1 VTSIHNA
8 YINALLADAA
18 YALTTNKPTG
28 YTHDDLKN
36 LLSLSTRMTPSL
48 AQYIGDNF
56 AVVTHLDSNDVTGT
70 GFDAT
75 VWRSNDGKVY
85 ISMTGTEG
93 LQDFLSDVDLAVSS
107 GTARAQLAEMVN
119 WWLKI
124 STPTTS
130 TAAQI
135 TLVPIYDN
143 SVPPQ
148 ISYEFQSAPPVQ
160 GLGLLDGVTNV
171 EVNGHSL
178 GGHLA
183 SAFARLFG
191 GSENS
196 TGNGLVAIDHVTT
209 FNSAGFNGNSNLVFQ
224 EIEQLIGVG
233 LGRMPT
239 SAEQTNDFAINGL
252 NVTTNTFFSS
262 QIGQRVEVFNEEGT
276 GFPNHYM
283 YKLTDALALGDAI
296 AKLDSSFDINKMNV
310 LFDEGANKTEAS
322 LEGVLDGLRKTLLGS
337 AVAPTPIGDAG
348 DNPNSR
354 NDYHDN
360 LSFLLNS
367 DGFKNLIGKVTI
379 TTPPTTASEARSD
392 FGAFLSLIY
401 LTPFALKAN
410 DINAAVLL
418 ETLNLTNT
426 ELALKW
432 EQDKILTPEQL
443 AGGEGNYSD
452 LWLADR
458 AHMLAQIIQRN
469 TADSIMVVG
478 GGVNETY
485 QDFATGQ
492 VFSTADVAY
501 IGPGL
506 PPDSKH
512 YVFGDDNANP
522 DIQGGTQADHLY
534 GGAGNDTL
542 SGGQGNDWLEGGL
555 DDDTLDGGKGDDTL
569 IGGQGNDTYLYQT
582 NPFHPT
588 QGDGFDTII
597 DTDGQG
603 RIIYDGVTLTGGSQ
617 YGGTGVYR
625 DANKHLYV
633 VTDQGLLIDGNL
645 LIKDYQDGD
654 LNITLTGST
663 LPESGP
669 QTGNDIIGDLAP
681 LDIDPNTDGVQTGH
695 DANGNLITDPGK
707 PEPGRADILSDS
719 AGNDHIVSKGGDD
732 LINASRGGDDL
743 IEAGTGQ
750 DKVNGGAGNDV
761 IMGEAGS
768 DILKGEAG
776 GDALIGGA
784 DSDILLGGEG
794 DDRLYADEQIS
805 VMGAITNG
813 DTQAGSGMKGDFL
826 NGGDGDDI
834 LIGSSGNDV
843 LMGGDGQDL
852 IIGGAGDDDIMGDVD
867 FETANFNWSNIDP
880 ADTSSTKYTS
890 LIQSTTAINAPG
902 NGADVIYAGTGNDNV
917 WGGRGNDVIFGGDG
931 NDALYGGT
939 GNNTDQFGGND
950 VILGGSGN
958 DVLWGEMGDDYLY
971 GEEGDDRLEGGA
983 GNDVLD
989 GGAGADTYVFGKTG
1003 GHDVIRQFDAQDDRI
1018 LFEAG
1023 IQASDLSI
1031 SKNANGDWVI
1041 AINGADAEL
1050 TLSQSTGFAG
1060 AAADQIFQFAD
1071 RLDPGASLGMVDMN
1085 GSGQLQSLQEAAA
1098 QSVDLTATLANYASQ
1113 TTQSEQLGLLDSL
1126 VHAWASTS
1134 GDAQNASETIHE
1146 TIYLMPGQTVAD
1158 YNAGT
1163 GLVFS
1168 ESDRQRL
1175 EQLNAL
1181 QREITQMIGTLEKF
1195 SGKNYFFVD
1204 LSALPNRF
1212 VQIFNLGTGLEN
1224 TAGSSGANFGSS
1236 RTVYVNLSTDQV
1248 GQLYNNFNA
1257 LKDSVY
1263 GSLVSQTRLKPYFDA
1278 ISLEVTGD
1286 GIIHDFSSMNSLLE
1300 SARQSNL
1307 KDALY
1312 DLVDLNRYA
1321 GKRLYSLGWDGANL
1335 LRTWAEQEAGTPE
1348 VMDMNMDLN
1357 FWDTLADKSD
1367 DSFAPSLDSYAYED
1381 NGVGQNT
1388 PMLPNE
1394 IQRSVNDV
1402 FTSAR
1407 NWFQRRDPLTLDL
1420 DGDDLETVGID
1431 PANPILF
1438 DHDGDGVAN
1447 ATGWIKPDDG
1457 FLVLDR
1463 NGNGLIDNGT
1473 ELFGD
1478 STPLYAGGT
1487 AADGFAALAQ
1497 EDTNGDGLV
1506 NAGDANWD
1514 NLRVWQD
1521 ANSDGITDAGELHS
1535 LESLGITG
1543 FHVAK
1548 SENTTRLSNGNQIA
1562 DLGSYIRDDGTEGT
1576 VGQITGGMAD
1586 IDLADN
1592 PFYRSFTD
1600 TVPLTEQA
1608 QALPDMQGSGMVR
1621 DLREAVSLSPTLGS
1635 ALADYAAADTKAG
1648 QMALVDA
1655 LISQWAS
1662 TSDFQTSI
1670 EKAAA
1675 QNDQLLFLVPGLKPY
1690 DVLGSGFTA
1699 SSGGSS
1705 GDSSGLTILTANQI
1719 SQLEA
1724 LKAQQSHITQILGLL
1739 EKFNGMTFVNVEEQ
1753 GVRTGANALLA
1764 PWSDSS
1770 STSTSSGG
1778 LSGGSDLFVL
1788 TLSATQISFI
1798 EGAYESLR
1806 QSVYDG
1812 LLLQTRLKP
1821 YLDAI
1826 NLTVTEAG
1834 IGLDFTATNALFQTR
1849 YDRAPGE
1856 GVRDLLDLQ
1865 RIQGTN
1871 LNGSG
1876 WDGLEQLRG
1885 WLGNAVNSADPVLSA
1900 TLVAALTEFGY
1911 PSLHTQ
1917 GDGGIGNDVVI
1928 GAESGAVLNGDGGN
1942 DLILGSAGD
1951 DVLSGG
1957 AGTDTLYGG
1966 MGNDTYR
1973 FNLGDGVDIIIETH
1987 GDTGT
1992 DTLQFGADIRAGDL
2006 DIFMDGD
2013 KLVFAHINGK
2023 DRISIAN
2030 WFGSLDDEAHRLD
2043 TVTFA
2048 DGATLQLD
2056 ALQLGSGGN
2065 DTLIGTSNSD
2075 ILMGGAGDDILISD
2089 GNDWLNGGSGAD
2101 IMSGSIGDDIYVV
2114 DNAGDTVIELEGEG
2128 NDTID
2133 ARVSYTLAA
2142 NVENMRLMGA
2152 SSISGT
2158 GNELDN
2164 IITGNAGDN
2173 LLQGMGSN
2181 DTLIGNAGN
2190 DTLDGGAGMDT
2201 LVGGIGNDTYIVDTL
2216 DDTVTEQAG
2225 QGIDTV
2231 KTDLGYTL
2239 GNNLENLTLTG
2250 TNAVD
2255 GTGNELNNA
2264 LTGNSADNILAGM
2277 AGNDTL
2283 DGGLGADA
2291 LLGGIGDDT
2300 YVVDNTGDL
2309 VIENAAE
2316 GIDTVKSSITYT
2328 LTDNVENLILT
2339 GTANLDGTGNVLD
2352 NIIIGNDAA
2361 NILTGQ
2367 EGNDI
2372 LDGKGD
2378 ADTLIG
2384 GTGNDTYV
2392 VDNAGDVVI
2401 ENSSEGIDTVQSG
2414 INYTLGDNV
2423 ENLTLTGS
2431 AITGTGNALDNVIT
2445 GNSGNNILDG
2455 GVGADIMAG
2464 GTGND
2469 TYILDNLGDTVTEYA
2484 GQGADTVISPFDYT
2498 LGANVEN
2505 LTLTEGSALTGTGN
2519 ELDNVIT
2526 GNSNDNTL
2534 TGLAGNDT
2542 LDGGIGADT
2551 LVGGIG
2557 NDTYIVDNLLDT
2569 TIEAAGEGID
2579 TVKSNLTWTLADG
2592 LDNLTLTGTDAI
2604 NGTGNVLDNVII
2616 GNTADNTL
2624 TALEGNDTLDGGTG
2638 ADTMLG
2644 GTDNDTYMVD
2654 NVSDLVIENVDEGTD
2669 LVKSS
2674 ITYTL
2679 TDNVENLTLTDPALN
2694 SGLAPANIDGTGNVL
2709 DNTIIGNSGNNILT
2723 GLEGNDTLDG
2733 GKGADTL
2740 IGGAGDDSYV
2750 VDNAGDVV
2758 VENVGEGMDSVK
2770 SSISYTLTDNVE
2782 NLTLTGTASIN
2793 GTGNTLDNSVLG
2805 NSGNNT
2811 LDGGEGVDALAG
2823 GAGNDT
2829 YIIDNTAD
2837 AVTELAGEGT
2847 DSVFAS
2853 ADYALSDNVENL
2865 TLTGASN
2872 INAIGNA
2879 LNNALTGN
2887 SADNLLSG
2895 LAGSDTLIGEAG
2907 NDTLDGGT
2915 GADAM
2920 TGGTGNDVYVVDNI
2934 GDVVIEKAGEGT
2946 DTVQSSIT
2954 YTLTDT
2960 VENLTLTGDAS
2971 INGTGNMS
2979 DNVII
2984 GNDSNNIL
2992 SGLEGNDTLI
3002 GGAGNDVLDGGSG
3015 ADNMAGGTGD
3025 DAYIVDDIGDV
3036 VTEDADAG
3044 VDSVQSS
3051 ITYTLTDNVDNLT
3064 LTGTDNLDGTG
3075 NALDN
3080 TITGT
3085 CGNNVM
3091 DGGAG
3096 ADTLT
3101 GGAGNDTYIVDNS
3114 ADVVIENAGEG
3125 TDSVF
3130 ASADYVLSDNIE
3142 TLTLTGSADING
3154 TGNALDN
3161 IITGNSGNN
3170 VLSGLA
3176 GNDTLDGGIG
3186 IDTMSGGT
3194 GNDTY
3199 SVDDTADVI
3208 VENLNEGTDSVFASA
3223 TYILSDNIENLTL
3236 TGTAAIDGSGNDLN
3250 NTITGNG
3257 AANVLDG
3264 GAGADAMTGG
3274 AGDDTY
3280 IVDNTGDKTVE
3291 TLNGGTDTVL
3301 SSVSYTLAAN
3311 VENLTLTGAAS
3322 IDATGNELNNIL
3334 IGNTGNNRLY
3344 GMAGNDSLSGDLG
3357 NDLLDGGAGADAM
3370 AGNAGDDTYIVD
3382 NVGDV
3387 VTENVNEGIDTVQSS
3402 ITYTLGANVENLIL
3416 TGTASINGT
3425 GNELDN
3431 AIVGNS
3437 GNNILSGFAGDDT
3450 LTGNAGNDTLDGGTG
3465 ADTMAGGAG
3474 NDVYVVDNGGDIVS
3488 EALNAGTDLVQSSVT
3503 YTLTDNVENL
3513 TLTGVDAIN
3522 GNGNTL
3528 NNIITGNTA
3537 ANVMDGGAGADALNA
3552 GAGDDTLIGGDGND
3566 ALNGEAGNDL
3576 LQGDSGNDT
3585 LNGGLDADTMLG
3597 GAGDDIYVVDNAGD
3611 LIIENLGEGIDLVQ
3625 SSISYT
3631 LTDNVE
3637 NLTLTGTVAINGTG
3651 NALDNIILGNSGANA
3666 LTGLEGNDTLNGG
3679 AGADTM
3685 LGGVGND
3692 TYVVDNVGDAVTE
3705 NLDEGIDNVQS
3716 SVTYTLTENVENL
3729 TLTGGS
3735 AINGTGN
3742 ALDNVII
3749 GNAAANVLNGGLGA
3763 DSMSGGAGS
3772 DTYVVDN
3779 AGDIVTESLNAGT
3792 DLVQSSIDYTLTAN
3806 VENLTLTGADAIN
3819 GTGNTLN
3826 NIITGNAAANV
3837 IDGGAGADSLYGGA
3851 GDDTLIGGE
3860 GNDLLDGGTGADAM
3874 TGGLNDDT
3882 YVVDNIG
3889 DIVTEALNEG
3899 TDLVQSGITYTLT
3912 DNVENLTL
3920 TGTANIDGTGNA
3932 LSNIILGNS
3941 GSNIL
3946 AGLEGNDTL
3955 NGGLGADTM
3964 LGGVGNDTYVVD
3976 NAGDLIIE
3984 NLGEGLDLVQSSVT
3998 YTLTDNVENLTLTG
4012 TAAINGTGN
4021 ALDNVIN
4028 GNTGANIL
4036 SGLDGNDTLNGNSG
4050 NDTLDGGLGADIM
4063 TGGAG
4068 NDTYVVDNVG
4078 DVVAEALNAGT
4089 DLVQS
4094 SITYTLGANVE
4105 NLTLIGVDAINGTGN
4120 TLNNVITGNSAAN
4133 VLDGGAGADNMAGGA
4148 GDDIYIVDN
4157 VGDVVTEAASAG
4169 LDTVQSSITYTL
4181 TANVENLT
4189 LTGASAINGT
4199 GNTLDNIIVGNAA
4212 ANVLNGGLGADTMS
4226 GGAGNDTYIVDNS
4239 NDVVVEIV
4247 NAGID
4252 TVQAGAT
4259 YTLSDNIENLTLT
4272 GTANIDGTGNAL
4284 DNVITANGGVNVLAG
4299 LGGNDT
4305 YYVDNSADIVLEN
4318 AGEGNDS
4325 VFAAATYTLSDN
4337 VENLTLT
4344 GTSSINGTGNAQ
4356 DNIITGNSGANLLD
4370 GGEGADTMAGG
4381 AGDDTYVVDNAGD
4394 IVTEGLN
4401 AGTDTVHSGI
4411 VYTLGSNLEN
4421 LVLTGTSDLNGTG
4434 NALNNTITGNSG
4446 NNLLDGA
4453 AGADTMA
4460 GGFGDDTYIV
4470 DNAGDMIVET
4480 VSSGFDTVQSSVSYV
4495 LSANV
4500 ENLVL
4505 TGTSG
4510 ISGTGN
4516 VLDNVII
4523 GNAGNNTLSG
4533 DAGNDTLDGGAGSD
4547 MLLGGTG
4554 DDTYIVDNVSDVVS
4568 ENLNAG
4574 TDTILSSVSF
4584 TLSANVENLILTDAG
4599 NIDGAGNQL
4608 DNVITGNAGNNTL
4621 SGDAG
4626 NDMLTGGI
4634 GSDILLGGAGND
4646 GYVFNLGDGADTII
4660 DMQGADTIYIG
4671 GNLTEANLEGVR
4683 DGDNMII
4690 NVLGTNDSI
4699 TLSNW
4704 FVQTEGVGRIEFS
4717 DASSLDSMG
4726 INSLLNR
4733 PPVANADTVVTSEDN
4748 AQTIITTASLLAN
4761 DTDANA
4767 GDVITLTGFDGITAN
4782 GNALTQDA
4790 SGNLVLDI
4798 GNRYQSLADGQ
4809 TFADSFVYT
4818 ISDSKGATAAGVVDV
4833 TIAGSNDAPIAVADI
4848 ASVQEDIAITASGN
4862 VLGNDSDIDQG
4873 TVLSVADSGIRTGS
4887 YGSLNI
4893 NANGNYSYDTDNA
4906 AQAVQSLGRTAQV
4919 VDHFGYTVTDGH
4931 VAVSST
4937 LDVFLN
4943 GTNDAPILITPLADK
4958 NLTFN
4963 KSFSWQMPAGS
4974 FTDIDQGD
4982 TLDYTATLAD
4992 GSELPS
4998 WLSFDA
5004 ATQTFSGKTP
5014 KEVGF
5019 VDIMIT
5025 ATDKVAATGST
5036 EGSLSASD
5044 VFRVSVS
5051 HGNEGVGNGEDA
5063 PPAGHDE
5070 NFNDGA
5076 AAMPS
5081 QPGAKGGNGY
5091 SGYAPAY
5098 SHGHEITDY
5107 TSHAETQEQDEQ
5119 APATEIRSW
5128 FNQQSASEQHSS
5140 YVSQNRNTSR
5150 ESQID
5155 RQVNRNIS
5163 KGIAGNA
5170 SSEWERMNDRLKNH
5184 LEQTGAD
5191 DGVFAES
5198 HAGARM
5204 PVFFG
5209 ANGNQGLTQ
5218 LGTGN
5223 SMQMKGF
5230 SGLKEG
5236 LERLGS

>member
-1 VTSIHNA
+1 MSSIFYLSSVSREYYGTEAFAYITTDLQKNAIKDTASALGISASAIAGAMAEENNDYWQKQTLNDLSDNYALSGADPSALFADANVWGPVIALTTYFAQGLFGIGKRTHDQWAADYAAVGRDNGYAPSLMDKILHPVYMDLGYGNFKMSTAIRLVQENSGAFGLQLEQYTNDYAKLAADLVDPRSDITAKLYGLMIKEADTWFTAPEHNA
-8 YINALLADAA
+8 YGADWATLPQEIKDAL
-18 YALTTNKPTG
+18 YVT
-28 YTHDDLKN
+28 YVN
-36 LLSLSTRMTPSL
+36 LGPAKM
-48 AQYIGDNF
+48 QE
-56 AVVTHLDSNDVTGT
+56 V
-70 GFDAT
+70 FDAT
-75 VWRSNDGKVY
+75 
-85 ISMTGTEG
+85 
-93 LQDFLSDVDLAVSS
+93 
-107 GTARAQLAEMVN
+107 
-119 WWLKI
+119 
-124 STPTTS
+124 
-130 TAAQI
+130 
-135 TLVPIYDN
+135 
-143 SVPPQ
+143 
-148 ISYEFQSAPPVQ
+148 
-160 GLGLLDGVTNV
+160 
-171 EVNGHSL
+171 
-178 GGHLA
+178 
-183 SAFARLFG
+183 
-191 GSENS
+191 
-196 TGNGLVAIDHVTT
+196 
-209 FNSAGFNGNSNLVFQ
+209 
-224 EIEQLIGVG
+224 
-233 LGRMPT
+233 
-239 SAEQTNDFAINGL
+239 
-252 NVTTNTFFSS
+252 TTN
-262 QIGQRVEVFNEEGT
+262 GAPYEPLPAVGT
-276 GFPNHYM
+276 
-283 YKLTDALALGDAI
+283 
-296 AKLDSSFDINKMNV
+296 
-310 LFDEGANKTEAS
+310 
-322 LEGVLDGLRKTLLGS
+322 
-337 AVAPTPIGDAG
+337 
-348 DNPNSR
+348 
-354 NDYHDN
+354 
-360 LSFLLNS
+360 
-367 DGFKNLIGKVTI
+367 
-379 TTPPTTASEARSD
+379 
-392 FGAFLSLIY
+392 
-401 LTPFALKAN
+401 
-410 DINAAVLL
+410 
-418 ETLNLTNT
+418 
-426 ELALKW
+426 
-432 EQDKILTPEQL
+432 
-443 AGGEGNYSD
+443 
-452 LWLADR
+452 
-458 AHMLAQIIQRN
+458 
-469 TADSIMVVG
+469 G
-478 GGVNETY
+478 GGVNHLYNAYDIANAIGVTDY
-485 QDFATGQ
+485 AGSGSGANQLILVNDVSTWQQIAKQDTEQGAAYREALIKLRPFAVLDGNYDGGAGVRDDFSDQYLQDRTDMLALKMAFRNFGILPDNNILYKDAQ
-492 VFSTADVAY
+492 SPLYYEDKTSKLSIVLGSTAGAKQIIFGGNDEDALNGDVQ
-501 IGPGL
+501 
-506 PPDSKH
+506 D
-512 YVFGDDNANP
+512 
-522 DIQGGTQADHLY
+522 DHLY

-542 SGGQGNDWLEGGL
+542 SGGQGNDWLEGGMGA
-555 DDDTLDGGKGDDTL
+555 DTLEGGKGDDTL
-569 IGGQGNDTYLYQT
+569 IGGQGDDTYLYQT

-588 QGDGFDTII
+588 QGDGFDTIV

-603 RIIYDGVTLTGGSQ
+603 RINYDGATLSGGSQ

-625 DANKHLYV
+625 DADKHLYV
-633 VTDQGLLIDGNL
+633 QTEEGLVIDGNL
-645 LIKDYQDGD
+645 VVKNFHDGD
-654 LNITLTGST
+654 LNINLTGSVT
-663 LPESGP
+663 DSNP
-669 QTGNDIIGDLAP
+669 QTTNDIIGDLAP
-681 LDIDPNTDGVQTGH
+681 LDNNPDADGVQTGY
-695 DANGNLITDPGK
+695 DANGNLKTDPGK
-707 PEPGRADILSDS
+707 PEAGRADILYDS
-719 AGNDHIVSKGGDD
+719 AGNDRIVSKGGNDF
-732 LINASRGGDDL
+732 IKAFRGGDD
-743 IEAGTGQ
+743 I
-750 DKVNGGAGNDV
+750 
-761 IMGEAGS
+761 
-768 DILKGEAG
+768 
-776 GDALIGGA
+776 LIGGTG
-784 DSDILLGGEG
+784 SDVLLGGAG
-794 DDRLYADEQIS
+794 DDRLYADDQTA
-805 VMGAITNG
+805 VADAIANG
-813 DTQAGSGMKGDFL
+813 DSQAGSGLKGDWL
-826 NGGDGDDI
+826 AGGSGDDT
-834 LIGSSGNDV
+834 LVGSAGNDV
-843 LMGGDGQDL
+843 LTGGDGQDL
-852 IIGGAGDDDIMGDVD
+852 LIGGAGNDDILGDHNIEAD
-867 FETANFNWSNIDP
+867 GLDWSGTDSNDPSPLKYANLASFAHLD
-880 ADTSSTKYTS
+880 
-890 LIQSTTAINAPG
+890 APG
-902 NGADVIYAGTGNDNV
+902 VGADVIYAGNGNDNV
-917 WGGRGNDVIFGGDG
+917 WGGRGNDFIFGGQGDDHLYGADG
-931 NDALYGGT
+931 N
-939 GNNTDQFGGND
+939 NSDQLGGND
-950 VILGGSGN
+950 FIWGGAGR
-958 DVLWGEMGDDYLY
+958 DTLWGEMGDDYLY

-1003 GHDVIRQFDAQDDRI
+1003 GHDVIRQFDAQNDRI

-1031 SKNANGDWVI
+1031 SKNANGDWII

-1050 TLSQSTGFAG
+1050 TLSGSTGFTG
-1060 AAADQIFQFAD
+1060 AIGDDIFQFAD
-1071 RLDPGASLGMVDMN
+1071 RLDPGGSIGMADMN

-1098 QSVDLTATLANYASQ
+1098 QSVSLTATLADYAAQ
-1113 TTQSEQLGLLDSL
+1113 TTQSGQLGLLDNL

-1134 GDAQNASETIHE
+1134 SAGDAQNASETIHE
-1146 TIYLMPGQTVAD
+1146 IIYLSPGQTVAD
-1158 YNAGT
+1158 YNAGKN
-1163 GLVFS
+1163 LVFS
-1168 ESDRQRL
+1168 QPDRQRL
-1175 EQLNAL
+1175 EQLNVL

-1212 VQIFNLGTGLEN
+1212 VQIFNLGTGLKD
-1224 TAGSSGANFGSS
+1224 TAGSNEANFGGS
-1236 RTVYVNLSTDQV
+1236 RTVYVNLSTNQF
-1248 GQLYNNFNA
+1248 GQLNNNFNA

-1278 ISLEVTGD
+1278 ISLEVTRD

-1307 KDALY
+1307 KYALY
-1312 DLVDLNRYA
+1312 DMVDLNRYA
-1321 GKRLYSLGWDGANL
+1321 GKRLYSLGWDGADR

-1348 VMDMNMDLN
+1348 IMDMNMDLN

-1367 DSFAPSLDSYAYED
+1367 DPFAPSFDSYEYED

-1394 IQRSVNDV
+1394 IQQSVNGI
-1402 FTSAR
+1402 FTAAR

-1420 DGDDLETVGID
+1420 DGDGLETVGID
-1431 PANPILF
+1431 SANPILF

-1548 SENTTRLSNGNQIA
+1548 SENTTRLGNGNQIA
-1562 DLGSYIRDDGTEGT
+1562 DLGSFIRDDGTEGT

-1592 PFYRSFTD
+1592 PFYRIFSD

-1621 DLREAVSLSPTLGS
+1621 DLREAVSLSPALGS

-1648 QMALVDA
+1648 QMALIDA

-1675 QNDQLLFLVPGLKPY
+1675 LNDQLLFLVPGLKAY
-1690 DVLGSGFTA
+1690 DVLDAGYVAGSG
-1699 SSGGSS
+1699 
-1705 GDSSGLTILTANQI
+1705 GLTMPTATEI
-1719 SQLEA
+1719 AQLEA
-1724 LKAQQSHITQILGLL
+1724 LKAQQSYITQILGML

-1770 STSTSSGG
+1770 STGTSSGG

-1798 EGAYESLR
+1798 EHAYESLR

-1821 YLDAI
+1821 YLDTI
-1826 NLTVTEAG
+1826 NLTVTDAG
-1834 IGLDFTATNALFQTR
+1834 IGLDFTDTTALFQTR
-1849 YDRAPGE
+1849 YDQAPGE
-1856 GVRDLLDLQ
+1856 AMRDLLDLQ
-1865 RIQGTN
+1865 RIQGTS

-1885 WLGNAVNSADPVLSA
+1885 WLGGAVNSADPVLLA

-1911 PSLHTQ
+1911 PGLHTQ
-1917 GDGGIGNDVVI
+1917 GDGSTGNDVVI
-1928 GAESGAVLNGDGGN
+1928 GAESGAELNGEGGN

-1973 FNLGDGVDIIIETH
+1973 FNLGDGVDTIIEMH

-2030 WFGSLDDEAHRLD
+2030 WFDSLADGAHRLD

-2065 DTLIGTSNSD
+2065 DTLVGTSNSD
-2075 ILMGGAGDDILISD
+2075 ILMGDAGDDILISD

-2101 IMSGSIGDDIYVV
+2101 SMSGSIGDDIYVV

-2133 ARVSYTLAA
+2133 ARVSYTLAV

-2152 SSISGT
+2152 ASVSGT
-2158 GNELDN
+2158 GNEQDN

-2173 LLQGMGSN
+2173 LLQGMDGN
-2181 DTLIGNAGN
+2181 DTLIGDAGN
-2190 DTLDGGAGMDT
+2190 DTLDGGVGMDT

-2231 KTDLGYTL
+2231 KTDLGYIL
-2239 GNNLENLTLTG
+2239 GNNLEHLTLTG

-2255 GTGNELNNA
+2255 GIGNELNNV
-2264 LTGNSADNILAGM
+2264 LTGNSANNILSGM

-2283 DGGLGADA
+2283 NGGLGADT

-2328 LTDNVENLILT
+2328 LTDNVENLTLT

-2361 NILTGQ
+2361 NILTGL
-2367 EGNDI
+2367 EGNDT
-2372 LDGKGD
+2372 LDGKGG

-2392 VDNAGDVVI
+2392 VDNAGDVVA
-2401 ENSSEGIDTVQSG
+2401 ENAAEGIDTVQSD
-2414 INYTLGDNV
+2414 INYILGDNL
-2423 ENLTLTGS
+2423 ENLVLTGS
-2431 AITGTGNALDNVIT
+2431 AITGTGNVLDNVII
-2445 GNSGNNILDG
+2445 GNSSNNILDG
-2455 GVGADIMAG
+2455 GVGADSMAG
-2464 GTGND
+2464 GTDND
-2469 TYILDNLGDTVTEYA
+2469 TYFLDNLGDTVTEYT
-2484 GQGADTVISPFDYT
+2484 GQGTDTVISPFDYT
-2498 LGANVEN
+2498 MGANVEN
-2505 LTLTEGSALTGTGN
+2505 LTLTEGTALTGTGN
-2519 ELDNVIT
+2519 ELDNAIT
-2526 GNSNDNTL
+2526 GNSNDNAL

-2542 LDGGIGADT
+2542 LDGGIGTDT
-2551 LVGGIG
+2551 LVGGTG

-2579 TVKSNLTWTLADG
+2579 TVNSNLTWTLADN
-2592 LDNLTLTGTDAI
+2592 LDNLTLTGTGVI
-2604 NGTGNVLDNVII
+2604 NGTGNVLDNIII

-2624 TALEGNDTLDGGTG
+2624 TALEGNDTLDGGVG

-2654 NVSDLVIENVDEGTD
+2654 NVGDLVIENVGEGID

-2694 SGLAPANIDGTGNVL
+2694 SGLAPANIDGTGNVS
-2709 DNTIIGNSGNNILT
+2709 DNSITGNSGNNILI

-2733 GKGADTL
+2733 GKGADAL
-2740 IGGAGDDSYV
+2740 IGGAGDDSYA
-2750 VDNAGDVV
+2750 VDNAGDVIM
-2758 VENVGEGMDSVK
+2758 ENAGEGMDSVK
-2770 SSISYTLTDNVE
+2770 STVSYTLTHNVE
-2782 NLTLTGTASIN
+2782 SLTLAGTASIN

-2811 LDGGEGVDALAG
+2811 LDGGAGADALAG

-2865 TLTGASN
+2865 TLTGAST
-2872 INAIGNA
+2872 INGTGNA
-2879 LNNALTGN
+2879 LNNVLTGN

-2895 LAGSDTLIGEAG
+2895 LAGSDTLIGDAG

-2934 GDVVIEKAGEGT
+2934 GDLVVENAGEGT

-2954 YTLTDT
+2954 YTLADT
-2960 VENLTLTGDAS
+2960 LENLTLTGNTS
-2971 INGTGNMS
+2971 INGTGNVS

-2984 GNDSNNIL
+2984 GNNSNNIL
-2992 SGLEGNDTLI
+2992 SGLSGNDTLI

-3025 DAYIVDDIGDV
+3025 DIYIVDNSGDA
-3036 VTEDADAG
+3036 VTENADAG
-3044 VDSVQSS
+3044 MDAVQSS
-3051 ITYTLTDNVDNLT
+3051 ITYVLTDNVENLA

-3085 CGNNVM
+3085 SGNNIL
-3091 DGGAG
+3091 DGGTG
-3096 ADTLT
+3096 VDTLT
-3101 GGAGNDTYIVDNS
+3101 GAAGNDTYIVDNS
-3114 ADVVIENAGEG
+3114 ADVIVENAGEG
-3125 TDSVF
+3125 IDSVF

-3142 TLTLTGSADING
+3142 NLTLTGAADISG

-3170 VLSGLA
+3170 VLNGMA
-3176 GNDTLDGGIG
+3176 GNDTLDGGVG
-3186 IDTMSGGT
+3186 IDTMTGGT

-3199 SVDDTADVI
+3199 YVDDTADAI
-3208 VENLNEGTDSVFASA
+3208 VENLGEGADNVFASA
-3223 TYILSDNIENLTL
+3223 TYTLSDNIENLTL
-3236 TGTAAIDGSGNDLN
+3236 TGTSDIDGTGNALN
-3250 NTITGNG
+3250 NAITGTSG
-3257 AANVLDG
+3257 DNVLDG
-3264 GAGADAMTGG
+3264 GVGVDTMTGG
-3274 AGDDTY
+3274 AGNDIY
-3280 IVDNTGDKTVE
+3280 IVDNASDNTVE
-3291 TLNGGTDTVL
+3291 GLNAGTDTVL

-3311 VENLTLTGAAS
+3311 VENLTLTGTAN

-3334 IGNTGNNRLY
+3334 VGNTGNNRLY
-3344 GMAGNDSLSGDLG
+3344 GMAGNDNLSGDLG
-3357 NDLLDGGAGADAM
+3357 NDLLDGGTGADAM
-3370 AGNAGDDTYIVD
+3370 AGNAGDDTYVVD

-3387 VTENVNEGIDTVQSS
+3387 VTENVNEGNDTVQSS
-3402 ITYTLGANVENLIL
+3402 ISYTLGANVENLTL

-3431 AIVGNS
+3431 VIVGNS
-3437 GNNILSGFAGDDT
+3437 GNNVLSGLAGDDT

-3465 ADTMAGGAG
+3465 SDTMAGGAG
-3474 NDVYVVDNGGDIVS
+3474 NDTYLVDNMGDIVT

-3503 YTLTDNVENL
+3503 YTLTGNVENL

-3522 GNGNTL
+3522 GTGNTL

-3537 ANVMDGGAGADALNA
+3537 ANVMDGGVGADTLNA
-3552 GAGDDTLIGGDGND
+3552 GSGDDTLIGGDGND
-3566 ALNGEAGNDL
+3566 TLNGETGNDQ
-3576 LQGDSGNDT
+3576 LQGNTGNDT
-3585 LNGGLDADTMLG
+3585 LDGGLGADTMLG
-3597 GAGDDIYVVDNAGD
+3597 GAGNDIYVVDNAGD
-3611 LIIENLGEGIDLVQ
+3611 LVVENAGEGVDLVQ
-3625 SSISYT
+3625 SSITYT

-3637 NLTLTGTVAINGTG
+3637 NLTLTGTAAINGTG
-3651 NALDNIILGNSGANA
+3651 NVLDNIILGNSGANI

-3692 TYVVDNVGDAVTE
+3692 TYIVDNSGDVVTE

-3716 SVTYTLTENVENL
+3716 SVTYTLTDNVENL

-3763 DSMSGGAGS
+3763 DSMSGGAGN

-3792 DLVQSSIDYTLTAN
+3792 DLVQSSIDYALTAN

-3826 NIITGNAAANV
+3826 NIITGNTAANV
-3837 IDGGAGADSLYGGA
+3837 IDGGAGADSLYAGA
-3851 GDDTLIGGE
+3851 GDDTLIGAA
-3860 GNDLLDGGTGADAM
+3860 GNDLLDGGTGSDAM
-3874 TGGLNDDT
+3874 SGGAGDDT
-3882 YVVDNIG
+3882 YIVDNSN
-3889 DIVTEALNEG
+3889 DVVVESVN
-3899 TDLVQSGITYTLT
+3899 SGIDTVHAGVTYTLSG
-3912 DNVENLTL
+3912 NVENLTL
-3920 TGTANIDGTGNA
+3920 TGTANIDA
-3932 LSNIILGNS
+3932 
-3941 GSNIL
+3941 
-3946 AGLEGNDTL
+3946 
-3955 NGGLGADTM
+3955 
-3964 LGGVGNDTYVVD
+3964 
-3976 NAGDLIIE
+3976 
-3984 NLGEGLDLVQSSVT
+3984 
-3998 YTLTDNVENLTLTG
+3998 
-4012 TAAINGTGN
+4012 
-4021 ALDNVIN
+4021 
-4028 GNTGANIL
+4028 
-4036 SGLDGNDTLNGNSG
+4036 
-4050 NDTLDGGLGADIM
+4050 
-4063 TGGAG
+4063 
-4068 NDTYVVDNVG
+4068 
-4078 DVVAEALNAGT
+4078 
-4089 DLVQS
+4089 
-4094 SITYTLGANVE
+4094 
-4105 NLTLIGVDAINGTGN
+4105 
-4120 TLNNVITGNSAAN
+4120 
-4133 VLDGGAGADNMAGGA
+4133 
-4148 GDDIYIVDN
+4148 
-4157 VGDVVTEAASAG
+4157 
-4169 LDTVQSSITYTL
+4169 
-4181 TANVENLT
+4181 
-4189 LTGASAINGT
+4189 
-4199 GNTLDNIIVGNAA
+4199 
-4212 ANVLNGGLGADTMS
+4212 
-4226 GGAGNDTYIVDNS
+4226 
-4239 NDVVVEIV
+4239 
-4247 NAGID
+4247 
-4252 TVQAGAT
+4252 
-4259 YTLSDNIENLTLT
+4259 
-4272 GTANIDGTGNAL
+4272 TGNAL
-4284 DNVITANGGVNVLAG
+4284 DNVITANSGANVLAG
-4299 LGGNDT
+4299 LGGNDI
-4305 YYVDNSADIVLEN
+4305 YYVDDTPDVVLEN
-4318 AGEGNDS
+4318 AGEGDDS
-4325 VFAAATYTLSDN
+4325 VFAASTYTLSGN

-4344 GTSSINGTGNAQ
+4344 GTSNIDGIGNAL
-4356 DNIITGNSGANLLD
+4356 DNIITGNSGANILD
-4370 GGEGADTMAGG
+4370 GGAGADTMAGG

-4394 IVTEGLN
+4394 IVTEALN
-4401 AGTDTVHSGI
+4401 AGTDTVQSGI
-4411 VYTLGSNLEN
+4411 IYTLGNNLEN
-4421 LVLTGTSDLNGTG
+4421 LVLTGTSDLSGAG

-4453 AGADTMA
+4453 AGADIMA
-4460 GGFGDDTYIV
+4460 GGYGDDTYIV
-4470 DNAGDMIVET
+4470 DNAGDVIVEA
-4480 VSSGFDTVQSSVSYV
+4480 VDSGLDSVQSSVSYV
-4495 LSANV
+4495 LGANV

-4505 TGTSG
+4505 IGASG

-4516 VLDNVII
+4516 ALDNVII

-4533 DAGNDTLDGGAGSD
+4533 NAGNDTLDGGAGAD
-4547 MLLGGTG
+4547 VLLGGTG
-4554 DDTYIVDNVSDVVS
+4554 NDTYIVDNVSDVVS
-4568 ENLNAG
+4568 ESLDAG
-4574 TDTILSSVSF
+4574 TDTILSSVSY
-4584 TLSANVENLILTDAG
+4584 TLGANVENLILTGAAD
-4599 NIDGAGNQL
+4599 IDGAGNQL
-4608 DNVITGNAGNNTL
+4608 DNVITGNAGNN
-4621 SGDAG
+4621 
-4626 NDMLTGGI
+4626 
-4634 GSDILLGGAGND
+4634 ILGGGAGND
-4646 GYVFNLGDGADTII
+4646 RYVFNQGGGMDTII
-4660 DMQGADTIYIG
+4660 DMQGSDTLYIG

-4683 DGDNMII
+4683 DGDNMVVNI
-4690 NVLGTNDSI
+4690 LGTTDSI

-4704 FVQTEGVGRIEFS
+4704 FVQTEGVNRIEFS

-4733 PPVANADTVVTSEDN
+4733 PPVANADMVVASEDS
-4748 AQTIITTASLLAN
+4748 AQTVIPITSLLAN

-4767 GDVITLTGFDGITAN
+4767 GDVISLAGFDGMTAN
-4782 GNALTQDA
+4782 SNAITQDA

-4809 TFADSFVYT
+4809 TVADSFGYT

-4848 ASVQEDIAITASGN
+4848 ASVQEDIAVTAIGN
-4862 VLGNDSDIDQG
+4862 LLDNDSDIDQG
-4873 TVLSVADSGIRTGS
+4873 TVLSVDDAGIRTGS
-4887 YGSLNI
+4887 YGSLTI
-4893 NANGNYSYDTDNA
+4893 ETDGSYSYDTDNA
-4906 AQAVQSLGRTAQV
+4906 ALAVQSLGRTAQV
-4919 VDHFGYTVTDGH
+4919 IDHFGYTVTDGH
-4931 VAVSST
+4931 VAVSSG
-4937 LDVFLN
+4937 LDVFLS
-4943 GTNDAPILITPLADK
+4943 GTNDAPILVTSLADK

-5004 ATQTFSGKTP
+5004 STQTFSGKTP

-5019 VDIMIT
+5019 VDIKIT

-5036 EGSLSASD
+5036 GGSLSTSD

-5063 PPAGHDE
+5063 APAGHEE

-5076 AAMPS
+5076 AAMPG

-5091 SGYAPAY
+5091 SGYSPAY
-5098 SHGHEITDY
+5098 SHGHEITNY
-5107 TSHAETQEQDEQ
+5107 ASKTEKQEHGKP
-5119 APATEIRSW
+5119 ASATEIRSW

-5140 YVSQNRNTSR
+5140 YVSQNRNSAR

-5155 RQVNRNIS
+5155 RQVNRSIS

-5170 SSEWERMNDRLKNH
+5170 GSEWDKMNDRLKNH

-5198 HAGARM
+5198 HPGARM
-5204 PVFFG
+5204 PVLFG
-5209 ANGNQGLTQ
+5209 TNGNQGLAQ

-5223 SMQMKGF
+5223 SMEMKRF

-5236 LERLGS
+5236 LERLGG